1 MFRNFFVCFVIL
13 MLSGCS
19 LNGGGSAQNT
29 VTGTVGENEPVTRAE
44 AARMVSLNKYSLE
57 EINKMER
64 TIAFEDTDIS
74 KWYDKY
80 INSAFTAGLI
90 AGVDSTRFAPEEY
103 LSLRQAQFLLD
114 KLSADGSVRLRY
126 AQEDKDKPI
135 PYSIWV
141 TAFEKCMDTAVLRT
155 GTYKIYADS
164 SQCKALGDNYYI
176 TELGVTEY
184 EGDEKIDST
193 CEINAIV
200 SKDAIAAL
208 KSVNKIK
215 EYTDLEVT
223 ECGNGYVKVKVPS
236 GVRRFKVDKAELSA
250 GDKINIE
257 VDESGYH
264 IKKNTQ

>member
-1 MFRNFFVCFVIL
+1 MFRNFFVCFIIL

-19 LNGGGSAQNT
+19 FQNKSTQSADM
-29 VTGTVGENEPVTRAE
+29 GIVGENEPVTRAE
-44 AARMVSLNKYSLE
+44 AARMVSLDKYSLDD
-57 EINKMER
+57 INKMER
-64 TIAFEDTDIS
+64 TITFEDTDIT

-90 AGVDSTRFAPEEY
+90 AGVDSEHFAPEEY

-114 KLSADGSVRLRY
+114 KLSSDGSVRLRY

-141 TAFEKCMDTAVLRT
+141 TAFEKCMDKNMLST
-155 GTYKIYADS
+155 GTYKIYADC
-164 SQCKALGDNYYI
+164 SQCRALGDNYYI

-184 EGDEKIDST
+184 EGDEKIDSS

-215 EYTDLEVT
+215 EYNDLEVV
-223 ECGNGYVKVKVPS
+223 ECGSGYVKVKVPA
-236 GVRRFKVDKAELSA
+236 GVRRFRLDSAELNM

-257 VDESGYH
+257 VDDEGYH
-264 IKKNTQ
+264 IKKGAQ